1 MSGPT
6 YERKIPGFS
15 TDLSGSMSCHP
26 TSKDSPTLPESSATD
41 MGYYSSHHEYYQSP
55 PYPQHMNSY
64 HQFNLSGMGAS
75 AGPYPTKTEY
85 PYNTYRQYGHYNR
98 DLQTPPQSAVKEE
111 LETEVRMVNG
121 KPKKIRKP
129 RTIYSS
135 YQLAA
140 LQRRFQKAQYL
151 ALPERAELAAQ
162 LGLTQTQV
170 KIWFQNRRSKFK
182 KLYKNGEV
190 PLEHSPNASDSMAC
204 NSPPSPA
211 VWDNNAHSSQIPQP
225 PLSSTPPYMEDYSNH
240 WYQQGSHLQHPVHH
254 PGPPQSV
261 GAVY

>member
-1 MSGPT
+1 MGV
-6 YERKIPGFS
+6 S
-15 TDLSGSMSCHP
+15 T
-26 TSKDSPTLPESSATD
+26 
-41 MGYYSSHHEYYQSP
+41 SP
-55 PYPQHMNSY
+55 P
-64 HQFNLSGMGAS
+64 
-75 AGPYPTKTEY
+75 K
-85 PYNTYRQYGHYNR
+85 
-98 DLQTPPQSAVKEE
+98 PPQNPQSLFACKNVSDSIKVIHFNV
-111 LETEVRMVNG
+111 LILFTM
-121 KPKKIRKP
+121 
-129 RTIYSS
+129 S
-135 YQLAA
+135 
-140 LQRRFQKAQYL
+140 
-151 ALPERAELAAQ
+151 ERN
-162 LGLTQTQV
+162 LTWTLFSLFEQV

-211 VWDNNAHSSQIPQP
+211 VWDNSAHSSQVSRGQIPQP